1 VPAHSGQRETVASRG
16 LWELSEEITAK
27 GGEDWGTIGRPTL
40 AKPWQT
46 SPQLGKERCVKPKY
60 RVVGMLLVLL
70 AVLIAGGSVAVAQ
83 MAAIGETPFVQKW
96 ASSGH
101 GDAGSRPFNYWNA
114 QGQIPTTCAKCHS
127 TPGHLDFL
135 GMDGS
140 ASGVVDKAAPVGT
153 TVQCIACHNDAS
165 RMMTEVTFPSGITVS
180 GFEESAR
187 CAQCHQGRTSKV
199 QVDAAIER
207 VGLTGQE
214 DTVSNTLTF
223 LNIHYYAAAATQF
236 GSLVKSGYE
245 YEGSSYMGRFE
256 HVPGYDTC
264 ADCHDPH
271 SLDLKV
277 DQCAGCHTGV
287 RSVEDLRSIRMNG
300 SRVDYDGDGH
310 VTEGIKAEISTL
322 QERLLQVI
330 KAYGREVAGTS
341 IGYNG
346 DANPYYFIDTNDN
359 GTIEASEAVSA
370 NRYNAFT
377 PRLLKA
383 AYNYQVSKKDPG
395 AYAHNAK
402 YIIQL
407 LSDSIADLNGKV
419 ANPVNIDAGS
429 RFDAGHFEFT
439 STAFRYWDAQG
450 AVPATC
456 SKCHSADGLPF
467 LLQHG
472 VNIAQEPS
480 AGLACQTCHNS
491 SQNFGLRYSGEVR
504 FPSGATASLDDVR
517 ANLCI
522 QCHQGRES
530 TVSVNQAIQRANV
543 GNDTVSAQLSFLN
556 IHYYAAGATLLGS
569 EVQGAYQYAGK
580 QYAGRFPHVD
590 SFNTC
595 IECHDAHA
603 LTVRVDQCS
612 TCHVGVQSGADLR
625 NIRLGS
631 PLDHDGDGNVTE
643 GIALEI
649 ETVQKALSKAIQS
662 YAANTAGTAI
672 GYNPDAFPYWFV
684 DDNGNG
690 TIDAGETTRYNRWTP
705 TLLRAAYNYQ
715 FAKKDPGAFAHNNN
729 YVLQILYDSLEAIG
743 GRGAVAGMVRP

>member
-1 VPAHSGQRETVASRG
+1 
-16 LWELSEEITAK
+16 
-27 GGEDWGTIGRPTL
+27 
-40 AKPWQT
+40 
-46 SPQLGKERCVKPKY
+46 VKPKY
-60 RVVGMLLVLL
+60 RVGGVLLVLL

-83 MAAIGETPFVQKW
+83 MAAVGEIPFVQKW

-101 GDAGSRPFNYWNA
+101 ADADAQAFNNWNA

-135 GMDGS
+135 GMDGT
-140 ASGVVDKAAPVGT
+140 AFGVVDNPAPVGT
-153 TVQCIACHNDAS
+153 VIQCIACHNDAS
-165 RMMTEVTFPSGITVS
+165 RLMTEVTFPSGIAVT

-214 DTVSNTLTF
+214 DTVAEAITF
-223 LNIHYYAAAATQF
+223 VNIHYLPAAATQF
-236 GSLVKSGYE
+236 GSQVKGGYE
-245 YEGSSYMGRFE
+245 YDGLRYMGRFE
-256 HVPGYDTC
+256 HVPGYDSC

-271 SLDLKV
+271 SLQLKV

-287 RSVEDLRSIRMNG
+287 QSVEDVRNIRMNG
-300 SRVDYDGDGH
+300 SRVDYDGDGN
-310 VTEGIKAEISTL
+310 VTEGIRAEISTL
-322 QERLLQVI
+322 QEMLIQAIR
-330 KAYGREVAGTS
+330 AYGREVGGKP
-341 IGYNG
+341 IGYNA
-346 DANPYYFIDTNDN
+346 DRFPYFFIDTNDD
-359 GTIEASEAVSA
+359 GVIDATEAVAA

-383 AYNYQVSKKDPG
+383 VYNYQVAKKDPG
-395 AYAHNAK
+395 GYAHNAK

-407 LSDSIADLNGKV
+407 LSDSIADLNTRI

-439 STAFRYWDAQG
+439 SNAFRNWDAQG
-450 AVPATC
+450 SVPATC
-456 SKCHSADGLPF
+456 SKCHTAQGLPF
-467 LLQHG
+467 FMQHG

-491 SQNFGLRYSGEVR
+491 SQNFGLRWAGQVQ
-504 FPSGATASLDDVR
+504 FPSGAMASLDDVK
-517 ANLCI
+517 ANLCL

-530 TVSVNQAIQRANV
+530 TVSVDRAIQRANV
-543 GNDTVSAQLSFLN
+543 GNDTSSAQLAFLN
-556 IHYYAAGATLLGS
+556 IHNLPAGATLFGS

-580 QYAGRFPHVD
+580 QYAGRFPHVE

-612 TCHVGVQSGADLR
+612 TCHVGVQTQADLR

-631 PLDHDGDGNVTE
+631 PADYDGDGNVTE
-643 GIALEI
+643 GIAFEI
-649 ETVQKALSKAIQS
+649 ETMHKALLTHIQA
-662 YAANTAGTAI
+662 YANNVAGAPI
-672 GYNPDAFPYWFV
+672 AYNPDRFPYWFV
-684 DDNGNG
+684 DDNRDGIIG
-690 TIDAGETTRYNRWTP
+690 EGETTRYNRWTP

-715 FAKKDPGAFAHNNN
+715 FVKKDPGAFAHNAD
-729 YVLQILYDSLEAIG
+729 YVLQVLYDTLEAVG
-743 GRGAVAGMVRP
+743 GRAAVAGMARP